1 MRMGISFLALVIGAC
16 STEVGSVESALSDS
30 DFVVEFDDCV
40 ESIGVTLAPTAAV
53 SALVPADFLV
63 VGVADPVTPL
73 VVRTAHCRGARI
85 GRDRSRDVTVV
96 QVGAVIVPPDGTG
109 DINNYTLFYYTDD
122 RRLAR
127 ALGRAGVDVEHVA
140 RIGYSVRR
148 GRDGTVSF
156 AVRLP
161 RCRDAAFALEGTVV
175 PSSAIAGS
183 FLANWWSAGDRTVKM
198 STSVPEIAIG
208 GADLVLTT
216 EDDSPI
222 AALTGSTTVDF
233 WVLQQFNAF
242 ESAAMTVHVE

>member
-1 MRMGISFLALVIGAC
+1 MRMVLSFFALAISGC
-16 STEVGSVESALSDS
+16 SSEVGSVEGALADS
-30 DFVVEFDDCV
+30 DFVVSFDDCV
-40 ESIGVTLAPTAAV
+40 ESIGVTLAPTATV
-53 SALVPADFLV
+53 SGLVPADFIV
-63 VGVADPVTPL
+63 AGIADPVTPL
-73 VVRTAHCRGARI
+73 VVRTAHCRSASI
-85 GRDRSRDVTVV
+85 GRDRSRDVSVV

-127 ALGRAGVDVEHVA
+127 ALGRTGLDVEHVA

-148 GRDGTVSF
+148 ERDGTVSF

-161 RCRDAAFALEGTVV
+161 RCRDSALALEGTVV
-175 PSSAIAGS
+175 PSNAIAGS

-208 GADLVLTT
+208 GADLVLTA

-222 AALTGSTTVDF
+222 AALTGSTTVDS

-242 ESAAMTVHVE
+242 ESAEMAVHVE